1 MFTHCVF
8 FWLKPETTREDCVEF
23 EQGLRSLTTIPGAI
37 DATFGV
43 PATTDRPVVER
54 SYSYGLMVKLNDL
67 AAHDAYQVHPVHKEF
82 LKNCAALW
90 SRVQVYDFV
99 DPPAR

>member
-8 FWLKPETTREDCVEF
+8 FWLKEETPREDRDKF
-23 EQGLRSLTTIPGAI
+23 EEGLRSLTTIPGASH
-37 DATFGV
+37 ATFGV

-54 SYSYGLMVKLNDL
+54 SYSYGLMVRLDDL

-99 DPPAR
+99 DPLAR

>member
-8 FWLKPETTREDCVEF
+8 FWLKEGTTREDRVKF
-23 EQGLRSLTTIPGAI
+23 EDGLRSLTTIPGAI
-37 DATFGV
+37 HASIGV

-54 SYSYGLMVKLNDL
+54 SYSYGLMVKFGDL
-67 AAHDAYQVHPVHKEF
+67 AGHDAYQVHPVHNEF
-82 LKNCAALW
+82 HKNCVALW

>member
-8 FWLKPETTREDCVEF
+8 FWLKEETTREDRVKF
-23 EQGLRSLTTIPGAI
+23 EDGLRSLTTIPSALH
-37 DATFGV
+37 ATFGV

-54 SYSYGLMVKLNDL
+54 SYSCGLMVRFADL
-67 AAHDAYQVHPVHKEF
+67 SAHDAYQVDPVHKEF

>member
-8 FWLKPETTREDCVEF
+8 FWLKEETTREDRVKF
-23 EQGLRSLTTIPGAI
+23 EEGLRSLTAIPSAFH
-37 DATFGV
+37 AAFGV

-54 SYSYGLMVKLNDL
+54 SYSYGLMVRFEDL
-67 AAHDAYQVHPVHKEF
+67 AAHDAYQVGPVHKEF
-82 LKNCAALW
+82 LKNCAVLW

>member
-8 FWLKPETTREDCVEF
+8 FWLKDGATPADRAKF
-23 EQGLRSLTTIPGAI
+23 EEGLRSLATISAAL

-54 SYSYGLMVKLNDL
+54 SYSYGLMVKFKDL
-67 AAHDAYQVHPVHKEF
+67 AAHDAYQIHAVHKRF
-82 LKNCAALW
+82 LENCSALW
-90 SRVQVYDFV
+90 TRVQVFDFV